1 MLQIITKIPLFVWP
15 LFAILLFGGLRARK
29 ASAVPIVVLLLIP
42 SIFFGWS
49 LFSFFGKY
57 AIDPLVIL
65 CWLLCLG
72 VGFSI
77 GFLHMQRL
85 KLKFN
90 RQKKEV
96 EMPGS
101 WIPLM
106 LSMSIFTSKFLVGM
120 MSSMVPH
127 LNGSLLFFGLELF
140 ATIIL
145 GIFAG
150 RGANCLL
157 RYKASAIEISRL
169 E

>member
-1 MLQIITKIPLFVWP
+1 MLQIITKIPMFVWP
-15 LFAILLFGGLRARK
+15 LFVILLLGGLRARK
-29 ASAVPIVVLLLIP
+29 TSTVPIAVLLLIP

-49 LFSFFGKY
+49 LFSFFGKH
-57 AIDPLVIL
+57 AIDPLMIL

-72 VGFSI
+72 AGFSI
-77 GFLHMQRL
+77 GFLHMQSL

-90 RQKKEV
+90 RPKKKV

-101 WIPLM
+101 WIPLL
-106 LSMSIFTSKFLVGM
+106 LSMSIFALKFSVGM
-120 MSSMVPH
+120 MSSLMPN
-127 LNGSLLFFGLELF
+127 LNGSLLFLGLELF

-150 RGANCLL
+150 RGINCLM
-157 RYKASAIEISRL
+157 RYKAAIDVEIA